1 MDQYILDC
9 EKGKHLQKNGI
20 RMKPGSIQNYKSMR
34 RVVEIFCA
42 AKNFEIRI
50 VDLKKCTMKQFLTEK
65 RYWKKFNTQLS
76 KYMYKDCNHF
86 DNYVG
91 TTFKL
96 IRSFCNYLNKEKGI
110 DTQQLQKQFY
120 VVSEEIPIIAL
131 NPEQLNQ
138 LIYDKELEERLP
150 LRLKVAKDVF
160 VFGCTVGLRVSDPMS
175 LTQANLEKVYE
186 DYYLKVRS
194 KKTQTF
200 TKVKLPVYAIEI
212 LNKHK
217 RCKPTL
223 LPTLHLYTFNR
234 YFREIGEMAGWTYQ
248 VNKKR
253 QKRGIGRELKTF
265 VKSKPYRF
273 CDLITTHTMRRTA
286 ITTLLN
292 LGMPEHMVRKIS
304 GHAHGSKEFFRYVQY
319 SQNFL
324 DQEVDNVYSKLSEIK
339 INSARKST

>member
-1 MDQYILDC
+1 
-9 EKGKHLQKNGI
+9 
-20 RMKPGSIQNYKSMR
+20 MR
-34 RVVEIFCA
+34 RVLETFCA
-42 AKNFEIRI
+42 AKNFELRI
-50 VDLKKCTMKQFLTEK
+50 ADLKKCTKQKFLSEK

-110 DTQQLQKQFY
+110 DTQQLQRQFY
-120 VVSEEIPIIAL
+120 VVNEEIPIIAL

-160 VFGCTVGLRVSDPMS
+160 VFGCTVGLRVSDLMA

-186 DYYLKVRS
+186 DYYLKVQS

-200 TKVKLPVYAIEI
+200 TKVKLPDYAIEI
-212 LNKHK
+212 LIKHK
-217 RCKPTL
+217 RGKPKL

-253 QKRGIGRELKTF
+253 QKRGIGHELKTF
-265 VKSKPYRF
+265 VESKPYRF
-273 CDLITTHTMRRTA
+273 CDLLTTHTMRRTA

-304 GHAHGSKEFFRYVQY
+304 GHAPGSKEFFRYVQY

-324 DQEVDNVYSKLSEIK
+324 DKEVDNVYSQLSEIK
-339 INSARKST
+339 VNSAKKSA

>member
-1 MDQYILDC
+1 MKGSEKNTYDFFKLLDQYILDC
-9 EKGKHLQKNGI
+9 EKGKHLQKNGT

-34 RVVEIFCA
+34 RVLETFCVAKIF
-42 AKNFEIRI
+42 ELRI
-50 VDLKKCTMKQFLTEK
+50 VDLKKCTKQQFLVEK

-110 DTQQLQKQFY
+110 DTKQLQKLFY

-150 LRLKVAKDVF
+150 IRLKVAKDVF
-160 VFGCTVGLRVSDPMS
+160 VFGCTVGLRVSDLMS

-194 KKTQTF
+194 QKTQTY
-200 TKVKLPVYAIEI
+200 TKVKLPAYAISI

-217 RCKPTL
+217 RYKPK
-223 LPTLHLYTFNR
+223 LYHSNSILK
-234 YFREIGEMAGWTYQ
+234 REWYIPL
-248 VNKKR
+248 
-253 QKRGIGRELKTF
+253 GILFKF
-265 VKSKPYRF
+265 V
-273 CDLITTHTMRRTA
+273 
-286 ITTLLN
+286 
-292 LGMPEHMVRKIS
+292 
-304 GHAHGSKEFFRYVQY
+304 
-319 SQNFL
+319 
-324 DQEVDNVYSKLSEIK
+324 
-339 INSARKST
+339 